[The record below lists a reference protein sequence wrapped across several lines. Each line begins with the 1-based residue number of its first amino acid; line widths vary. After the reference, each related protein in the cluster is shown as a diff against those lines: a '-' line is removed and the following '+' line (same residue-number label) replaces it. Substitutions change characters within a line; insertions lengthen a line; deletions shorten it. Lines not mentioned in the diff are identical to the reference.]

1 MYIHIGNDA
10 VVNTEDIIGMFD
22 VENTTVSRLGKNFL
36 GEAQR
41 NGNVVY
47 ATEDLPKSYIITKH
61 HNKITVY
68 ISSMS
73 TQVLSKRAK
82 TSKIINST
90 D

>member
-10 VVNTEDIIGMFD
+10 VVNTKHIIGIFD

-36 GEAQR
+36 GHAQN

-47 ATEDLPKSYIITKH
+47 ATEDLPKSYVVTKR
-61 HNKITVY
+61 KGKVTVY

-82 TSKIINST
+82 TSTMTTNI

>member
-10 VVNTEDIIGMFD
+10 VVNTKHIVGIFD

-36 GEAQR
+36 GEAQQK
-41 NGNVVY
+41 GNVVY
-47 ATEDLPKSYIITKH
+47 ATEDFPKSYVVTKIKD
-61 HNKITVY
+61 KITVY

-82 TSKIINST
+82 MST
-90 D
+90 MTTNID

>member
-10 VVNTEDIIGMFD
+10 VINTKHIVGIFD

-36 GEAQR
+36 GYAQS

-47 ATEDLPKSYIITKH
+47 ATEDLPKSYIVTKV
-61 HNKITVY
+61 KDTITVY

-82 TSKIINST
+82 MST
-90 D
+90 MTTNID

>member
-10 VVNTEDIIGMFD
+10 VVNTKHIIGIFD

-36 GEAQR
+36 GHAQSS
-41 NGNVVY
+41 GNVVY
-47 ATEDLPKSYIITKH
+47 ATEDLPKSYVVTKR
-61 HNKITVY
+61 KGEITVY

-82 TSKIINST
+82 MST
-90 D
+90 MTTNID